1 MLSGSID
8 HLRRYAVKTLESK
21 ETRAQ
26 RKKTVTHNSVF
37 AAHRLMPS
45 RDCGTAFSFFD
56 RVGTVTPSRACDRLL
71 ATANSC
77 PCLRIFRRGAERNI
91 CARVLPDYSP
101 PHLSALA
108 CQVVARAADVPR
120 TSGPPLKLRRDSL
133 RSLVRTRAKTGG
145 KGITLPA
152 SASNNVSL
160 LLDVASTPF
169 RLWRQGDS
177 NP

>member
-108 CQVVARAADVPR
+108 CQVVARARDGASRKDVR
-120 TSGPPLKLRRDSL
+120 LRQGYGATVFAPLDDASEDWRQGDY
-133 RSLVRTRAKTGG
+133 A
-145 KGITLPA
+145 PA
-152 SASNNVSL
+152 SASEIV
-160 LLDVASTPF
+160 P
-169 RLWRQGDS
+169 
-177 NP
+177 

>member
-56 RVGTVTPSRACDRLL
+56 RLGTVTPSRACDRLL
-71 ATANSC
+71 ATALVLVCAS
-77 PCLRIFRRGAERNI
+77 FGAAPKETY
-91 CARVLPDYSP
+91 ARVCS
-101 PHLSALA
+101 
-108 CQVVARAADVPR
+108 Q
-120 TSGPPLKLRRDSL
+120 
-133 RSLVRTRAKTGG
+133 
-145 KGITLPA
+145 II
-152 SASNNVSL
+152 
-160 LLDVASTPF
+160 
-169 RLWRQGDS
+169 RL
-177 NP
+177 